1 MSTSNKEKKKLQM
14 AFNKLSM
21 EKQILEGDV
30 LKKSEAN
37 LELLEKAEK
46 LKHALLSRESEI
58 RGLNKELTTSEVKRK
73 DLQIAF
79 EKSMLA
85 HKNTKRLL
93 VKEKKSIMELSE
105 RVSKV
110 ESEKNAEISKIKNK
124 LDATKKFFAN
134 TNKLI
139 VTSHVTRDNSVHYE
153 EKTKKPKRRR
163 SGKLRN
169 TGSMALMSPKEGMRK
184 FKLEKSGPTYENCFV
199 FF

>member
-1 MSTSNKEKKKLQM
+1 M
-14 AFNKLSM
+14 
-21 EKQILEGDV
+21 
-30 LKKSEAN
+30 
-37 LELLEKAEK
+37 
-46 LKHALLSRESEI
+46 LSRESEI
-58 RGLNKELTTSEVKRK
+58 RGLDKELTTSEVKRK

-139 VTSHVTRDNSVHYE
+139 VTSHATRDNSVHYE

-169 TGSMALMSPKEGMRK
+169 TGSMALMSPKEGMRTVSYTH
-184 FKLEKSGPTYENCFV
+184 LTLPTIYSV
-199 FF
+199 